1 MQPKHSS
8 SILASYATFKE
19 LYKSDKYKSPYQILA
34 EFIRYV
40 ITKNKR
46 YSYTATEI
54 QGYLNDEFGF
64 DPPLAV
70 VTTALKGIDE
80 LTRGR
85 GEYTVT
91 QKGELTNVKFE
102 TLQASSVNKK
112 ENLVNALSQFFDS
125 KNIKTDST
133 KLQQELISY
142 VLEDNGDSQYR
153 QVISEFILA
162 NNQDP
167 VITDALSEIQ
177 EGGILFAGL
186 ANNISEIG
194 SLREP
199 LTLFLDTE
207 ILFDIAGLNGELYQK
222 LAADFLDLVRTANRG
237 GRIITL
243 RYFPE
248 VAAEIDNYYK
258 IAESVVAGKNAVE
271 PTQAMKAIIE
281 GCGDIADV
289 MVKKTEM
296 LNRLATAH
304 SIRKDNKDNYY
315 TDNDRQFNLE
325 GVNLPDYPNEDQ
337 ANYEGIRFCSH
348 INVLRRDKTAKD
360 IFSSKFLFIT
370 DTRRVLEISHVFT
383 ESINISKT
391 GGPYCE
397 YAVSLSKITNLLWYK
412 LNQGFSTKDFP
423 KNLDAVVKARLILSG
438 YITQNIVSTY
448 KEIKERVGKGEL
460 TREQAVAYI
469 LALREKIT
477 LPEALNTDNVDASL
491 NFSED
496 YFNRYT
502 ETIAQNKRMLKERN
516 ETIDI
521 LSAEIHELQTN
532 LADANKANLQKQ
544 VQIETL
550 AEQVQAIH
558 DRENEK
564 EFNKLVWKS
573 RILLARDVGWKLL
586 ILVIIMYVIQIFCA
600 YYQIDFGKWLSWAFG
615 FAGLFGLK
623 LKFIADDMKKHK
635 ERCCAAEISY
645 KRKIND

>member
-1 MQPKHSS
+1 MQPKYSS

-19 LYKSDKYKSPYQILA
+19 LYNSDRYKSPYHILA

-46 YSYTATEI
+46 YSYTVTEI
-54 QGYLNDEFGF
+54 QGYLSDEFGF

-85 GEYTVT
+85 NEYIVT
-91 QKGELTNVKFE
+91 KKGELTNATFE
-102 TLQASSVNKK
+102 RLQAKSVTQK
-112 ENLVNALSQFFDS
+112 ENLVKALLQFFDS
-125 KNIKTDST
+125 KNIKTDSD

-142 VLEDNGDSQYR
+142 VLEDNGDNQYR
-153 QVISEFILA
+153 QVISAFVLA
-162 NNQDP
+162 NNRDTA
-167 VITDALSEIQ
+167 ITDALSEIQ

-186 ANNISEIG
+186 ANNISEFG

-207 ILFDIAGLNGELYQK
+207 IIFDIAGLNGELYQK
-222 LAADFLDLVRTANRG
+222 LAADFLELVHIANHG

-271 PTQAMKAIIE
+271 PMQAMKAIIE
-281 GCGDIADV
+281 GCDDIADV
-289 MVKKTEM
+289 LVKKTEM

-304 SIRKDNKDNYY
+304 SIRKDHKDNYY
-315 TDNDRQFNLE
+315 TDNDKQFNLE
-325 GVNLPDYPNEDQ
+325 GINLPDYPNEDQ

-383 ESINISKT
+383 EGINTSKI

-397 YAVSLSKITNLLWYK
+397 YAVSLNKITNLLWYK

-438 YITQNIVSTY
+438 YITQNVVSTY
-448 KEIKERVGKGEL
+448 KEIKEKAGKGEL
-460 TREQAVAYI
+460 TSEQAVAYI
-469 LALREKIT
+469 MALREKIT
-477 LPEALNTDNVDASL
+477 LPEALNTDNVMPRLISV
-491 NFSED
+491 
-496 YFNRYT
+496 
-502 ETIAQNKRMLKERN
+502 RN
-516 ETIDI
+516 I
-521 LSAEIHELQTN
+521 LIGI
-532 LADANKANLQKQ
+532 QKQ
-544 VQIETL
+544 
-550 AEQVQAIH
+550 
-558 DRENEK
+558 
-564 EFNKLVWKS
+564 
-573 RILLARDVGWKLL
+573 
-586 ILVIIMYVIQIFCA
+586 
-600 YYQIDFGKWLSWAFG
+600 
-615 FAGLFGLK
+615 
-623 LKFIADDMKKHK
+623 
-635 ERCCAAEISY
+635 
-645 KRKIND
+645 